1 MAKSGKRSAG
11 TGRSRK
17 APEAGPAKDGP
28 AGGRA
33 KPAKRGRRPKRRG
46 RARRFLL
53 RIGWRAA
60 LVALVLGAGYVAW
73 LDVRVRA
80 EFEGKRWA
88 LPARVYA
95 RPVEL
100 WPGARLDPDA
110 LEAELRRSG
119 YHHADHPG
127 RPGSYHR
134 VADRFVIETREFR
147 FWDSMEPARR
157 IEIGFDAGVVRRI
170 DAGGDDVPI
179 VRLDPPLIG
188 RIYPG
193 HHEDRVMV
201 RLHEAPPALVA
212 GLVAVEDHRFFEH
225 HGISPISIA
234 RAAWANLRA
243 AAVVQGG
250 STLTQQLAKNL
261 FLSPERT
268 LTRKVDEA
276 IMAVLLDARYPKE
289 ELLEVYLNEVY
300 LGQEGRRAVHGFGL
314 ASWFYFGRRLDELD
328 LAEAALLIGL
338 ARGASAYNPW
348 RQPER
353 ARRRRDLVLDV
364 MAARG
369 VVGHPEAAAARARP
383 LGVRSEVPRGASPHP
398 AFIDLVRRQLS
409 RDYRDG
415 DLRTEGLRIFTAL
428 DPVVQSAAER
438 MLAREL
444 AAAEQ
449 RGGFPAGAL
458 QGAVLVARADNG
470 EVLAVV
476 GDRRAQARGFNRA
489 LDAKRPIGSL
499 VKPAV
504 YLAALERGHSIADR
518 VEDEPVEVTL
528 DDGRRWAPRN
538 YDGEHLGPMP
548 FYRALALSRNTA
560 AARLGLAIG
569 VPRVAEVLERLGV
582 AGPIRSSPV
591 PAARVHRSQPVPS
604 RPGLPGARERG
615 LPGAAPGHPRG
626 DRPRGAAARTV
637 WTCRRAGRRSRRG
650 LRAPGRARG
659 GAAGGH
665 RPGGARAPSGR
676 SPRGGEDGDHERG
689 ARQLVRRLRGRL
701 RRGGVGRVRRQPG
714 GGAERL
720 RPGPPGVGRARFPAP
735 RSGHRARR
743 AGGGRVALGRV
754 RRGIVLHRSGLSR
767 GGPAPVPG
775 IRPPGVS
782 SMLMR
787 MLAAA
792 GVVALLGGCAG
803 APPSVLPPVRDGS
816 LPGAEASAAKPEPS
830 PARTQARNGRSAP
843 RLEGAS
849 GRAGIPRP
857 RPAEAAP
864 PNRLDEGG
872 AGAAVAPRGGEE
884 TPKEMARETREE
896 MTRRAGAET
905 VATLRGSRAEPELPE
920 EDAGREGNA
929 AVVALLE
936 SAREAEKARR
946 YGRAAAALERAL
958 KVEPRNPRLWHR
970 LAAVRYRQGRHPEAE
985 ALARRSMSL
994 APGDAKLE
1002 SRNWRVIAAAR
1013 HGQGDEE
1020 GAREALRRANAP

>member
-1 MAKSGKRSAG
+1 M
-11 TGRSRK
+11 
-17 APEAGPAKDGP
+17 
-28 AGGRA
+28 
-33 KPAKRGRRPKRRG
+33 
-46 RARRFLL
+46 
-53 RIGWRAA
+53 
-60 LVALVLGAGYVAW
+60 LGAGYVAW
-73 LDVRVRA
+73 LDLRVRA

-134 VADRFVIETREFR
+134 AADRFVIETREFR

-170 DAGGDDVPI
+170 DASGDDVPI

-225 HGISPISIA
+225 HGLSPISIA

-268 LTRKVDEA
+268 LARKLDEA

-328 LAEAALLIGL
+328 LGEAALLIGL

-369 VVGHPEAAAARARP
+369 VIGQAEAGAARARP

-428 DPVVQSAAER
+428 DPLVQSAAER

-518 VEDEPVEVTL
+518 VEDEPVEVSL

-548 FYRALALSRNTA
+548 LYRALALSRNTA
-560 AARLGLAIG
+560 AARLGLSIG
-569 VPRVAEVLERLGV
+569 VPRVADVLERLGV
-582 AGPIRSSPV
+582 AGPIRSAPSLLLGSIDLSPFEV
-591 PAARVHRSQPVPS
+591 AQAYQALANEGFRAPLRAIHEVTGPEGRPLARYGLAVEQVADPAAVYV
-604 RPGLPGARERG
+604 
-615 LPGAAPGHPRG
+615 
-626 DRPRGAAARTV
+626 
-637 WTCRRAGRRSRRG
+637 
-650 LRAPGRARG
+650 LR
-659 GAAGGH
+659 
-665 RPGGARAPSGR
+665 
-676 SPRGGEDGDHERG
+676 
-689 ARQLVRRLRGRL
+689 
-701 RRGGVGRVRRQPG
+701 
-714 GGAERL
+714 
-720 RPGPPGVGRARFPAP
+720 
-735 RSGHRARR
+735 
-743 AGGGRVALGRV
+743 
-754 RRGIVLHRSGLSR
+754 
-767 GGPAPVPG
+767 
-775 IRPPGVS
+775 
-782 SMLMR
+782 
-787 MLAAA
+787 
-792 GVVALLGGCAG
+792 
-803 APPSVLPPVRDGS
+803 
-816 LPGAEASAAKPEPS
+816 
-830 PARTQARNGRSAP
+830 
-843 RLEGAS
+843 
-849 GRAGIPRP
+849 
-857 RPAEAAP
+857 
-864 PNRLDEGG
+864 
-872 AGAAVAPRGGEE
+872 
-884 TPKEMARETREE
+884 
-896 MTRRAGAET
+896 
-905 VATLRGSRAEPELPE
+905 
-920 EDAGREGNA
+920 
-929 AVVALLE
+929 
-936 SAREAEKARR
+936 
-946 YGRAAAALERAL
+946 AALEAVLREGTGRGVGGRLPAALHAAGKTGTTNGGRDSWFAGFAGGYVSVVWVGFDDNRAAGL
-958 KVEPRNPRLWHR
+958 SGSGQALRVWAGLVSRLPAPATGPAAPAGVEWHWVGFDGESFFTDPGCPG
-970 LAAVRYRQGRHPEAE
+970 AVRLPFRGAGRLGYRPC
-985 ALARRSMSL
+985 
-994 APGDAKLE
+994 
-1002 SRNWRVIAAAR
+1002 
-1013 HGQGDEE
+1013 
-1020 GAREALRRANAP
+1020 

>member
-1 MAKSGKRSAG
+1 M
-11 TGRSRK
+11 
-17 APEAGPAKDGP
+17 
-28 AGGRA
+28 
-33 KPAKRGRRPKRRG
+33 
-46 RARRFLL
+46 
-53 RIGWRAA
+53 
-60 LVALVLGAGYVAW
+60 LGAGYVAW
-73 LDVRVRA
+73 LDLRVRA

-100 WPGARLDPDA
+100 WPGARLDPDS

-134 VADRFVIETREFR
+134 AADRFVIETREFR

-157 IEIGFDAGVVRRI
+157 IEIGFDDGVVRRI
-170 DAGGDDVPI
+170 DASGDDVPI
-179 VRLDPPLIG
+179 VRLDPPLVG

-201 RLHEAPPALVA
+201 RLHEAPPALIA

-243 AAVVQGG
+243 AGVVQGG

-268 LTRKVDEA
+268 LARKVDEA

-369 VVGHPEAAAARARP
+369 VVGRAEADAARARP

-428 DPVVQSAAER
+428 DPLVQSAAER

-518 VEDEPVEVTL
+518 VEDEPVEVSL

-548 FYRALALSRNTA
+548 LYRALALSRNTA

-582 AGPIRSSPV
+582 AGPIRSAPSLLLGSLDLSPFEV
-591 PAARVHRSQPVPS
+591 AQAYQALANEGFRAPLRAIHEVTGPEGRPLARYGLAVEQVADPAAVYV
-604 RPGLPGARERG
+604 
-615 LPGAAPGHPRG
+615 
-626 DRPRGAAARTV
+626 
-637 WTCRRAGRRSRRG
+637 
-650 LRAPGRARG
+650 LR
-659 GAAGGH
+659 
-665 RPGGARAPSGR
+665 
-676 SPRGGEDGDHERG
+676 
-689 ARQLVRRLRGRL
+689 
-701 RRGGVGRVRRQPG
+701 
-714 GGAERL
+714 
-720 RPGPPGVGRARFPAP
+720 
-735 RSGHRARR
+735 
-743 AGGGRVALGRV
+743 
-754 RRGIVLHRSGLSR
+754 
-767 GGPAPVPG
+767 
-775 IRPPGVS
+775 
-782 SMLMR
+782 
-787 MLAAA
+787 
-792 GVVALLGGCAG
+792 
-803 APPSVLPPVRDGS
+803 
-816 LPGAEASAAKPEPS
+816 
-830 PARTQARNGRSAP
+830 
-843 RLEGAS
+843 
-849 GRAGIPRP
+849 
-857 RPAEAAP
+857 
-864 PNRLDEGG
+864 
-872 AGAAVAPRGGEE
+872 
-884 TPKEMARETREE
+884 
-896 MTRRAGAET
+896 
-905 VATLRGSRAEPELPE
+905 
-920 EDAGREGNA
+920 
-929 AVVALLE
+929 
-936 SAREAEKARR
+936 
-946 YGRAAAALERAL
+946 AALEAVLREGTGRGVSGRLPAALHAAGKTGTTNGGRDSWFAGFAGGYVAVVWVGFDDNRAAGL
-958 KVEPRNPRLWHR
+958 SGSGQALRVWAGIVSRLPAPAVGPAAPAGVEWHW
-970 LAAVRYRQGRHPEAE
+970 AGFDGESFFTDPGCPGAVRLPFRGSDRLEYRPC
-985 ALARRSMSL
+985 
-994 APGDAKLE
+994 
-1002 SRNWRVIAAAR
+1002 
-1013 HGQGDEE
+1013 
-1020 GAREALRRANAP
+1020 

>member
-17 APEAGPAKDGP
+17 SPEAGPAKGGSAD
-28 AGGRA
+28 GRA
-33 KPAKRGRRPKRRG
+33 KAAKRGRRPRSRG
-46 RARRFLL
+46 RARRFLF

-100 WPGARLDPDA
+100 WPGARLDPDT
-110 LEAELRRSG
+110 LEADLRRSG

-134 VADRFVIETREFR
+134 AADRFVIETREFR

-157 IEIGFDAGVVRRI
+157 VEIGFDAGVVRSI
-170 DAGGDDVPI
+170 DASGDDVPI

-212 GLVAVEDHRFFEH
+212 GLVAVEDHRFFDH

-268 LTRKVDEA
+268 LTRKIDEA

-369 VVGHPEAAAARARP
+369 VVGHPEAAAAMARP

-428 DPVVQSAAER
+428 DPEVQSAAER
-438 MLAREL
+438 TLAREL

-476 GDRRAQARGFNRA
+476 GDRRAKAHGFNRA

-504 YLAALERGHSIADR
+504 YLAALERGYSIMDR
-518 VEDEPVEVTL
+518 VEDEPVEVSL

-548 FYRALALSRNTA
+548 LYRALALSRNTA

-582 AGPIRSSPV
+582 AGPMRSSPSLLLGSLDLSPFEVAQAYQALANEGFRAPLRAIHEVTGPEGRPLARYGLAVEQVADPAAVYVLRAALEAVLREGTGRGVRGRLPAALHAAGKTGTTNGGRDSWFAGFAGGYVAVVWVGFDDNRAAGLSGSGQALRVWAGLVSRLPVPDTV
-591 PAARVHRSQPVPS
+591 PAAPAGVEWHWAGFDGGSFFTD
-604 RPGLPGARERG
+604 PGCPGAVRLPFRG
-615 LPGAAPGHPRG
+615 S
-626 DRPRGAAARTV
+626 D
-637 WTCRRAGRRSRRG
+637 
-650 LRAPGRARG
+650 
-659 GAAGGH
+659 
-665 RPGGARAPSGR
+665 
-676 SPRGGEDGDHERG
+676 
-689 ARQLVRRLRGRL
+689 
-701 RRGGVGRVRRQPG
+701 
-714 GGAERL
+714 
-720 RPGPPGVGRARFPAP
+720 
-735 RSGHRARR
+735 
-743 AGGGRVALGRV
+743 
-754 RRGIVLHRSGLSR
+754 
-767 GGPAPVPG
+767 
-775 IRPPGVS
+775 
-782 SMLMR
+782 
-787 MLAAA
+787 
-792 GVVALLGGCAG
+792 
-803 APPSVLPPVRDGS
+803 
-816 LPGAEASAAKPEPS
+816 
-830 PARTQARNGRSAP
+830 
-843 RLEGAS
+843 RLEY
-849 GRAGIPRP
+849 RP
-857 RPAEAAP
+857 C
-864 PNRLDEGG
+864 
-872 AGAAVAPRGGEE
+872 
-884 TPKEMARETREE
+884 
-896 MTRRAGAET
+896 
-905 VATLRGSRAEPELPE
+905 
-920 EDAGREGNA
+920 
-929 AVVALLE
+929 
-936 SAREAEKARR
+936 
-946 YGRAAAALERAL
+946 
-958 KVEPRNPRLWHR
+958 
-970 LAAVRYRQGRHPEAE
+970 
-985 ALARRSMSL
+985 
-994 APGDAKLE
+994 
-1002 SRNWRVIAAAR
+1002 
-1013 HGQGDEE
+1013 
-1020 GAREALRRANAP
+1020 

>member
-1 MAKSGKRSAG
+1 MAKSGKRTAG
-11 TGRSRK
+11 TGRGGQS
-17 APEAGPAKDGP
+17 PEAGSAKDGP

-33 KPAKRGRRPKRRG
+33 KAAKRGRRPRSRG
-46 RARRFLL
+46 RARRFLF

-134 VADRFVIETREFR
+134 AADRFVIETREFR

-157 IEIGFDAGVVRRI
+157 IEIGFEAGVVRRI
-170 DAGGDDVPI
+170 DASGDDVPI

-268 LTRKVDEA
+268 LARKVDEA

-369 VVGHPEAAAARARP
+369 VVGHAEAGAARARP

-428 DPVVQSAAER
+428 DPLVQSAAER
-438 MLAREL
+438 TLAREL

-449 RGGFPAGAL
+449 RRRFPAGAL

-518 VEDEPVEVTL
+518 IEDEPVEVSL

-548 FYRALALSRNTA
+548 LYRALALSRNTA
-560 AARLGLAIG
+560 AARLGLGIG

-582 AGPIRSSPV
+582 AGPIRSSPSLLLGSIDLSPFEV
-591 PAARVHRSQPVPS
+591 AQAYQALANEGFRAPLRAIHEVTGPEGRPLARYGLAVEQVADPAAVYV
-604 RPGLPGARERG
+604 
-615 LPGAAPGHPRG
+615 
-626 DRPRGAAARTV
+626 
-637 WTCRRAGRRSRRG
+637 
-650 LRAPGRARG
+650 LRAALEAVLREGTGRG
-659 GAAGGH
+659 
-665 RPGGARAPSGR
+665 
-676 SPRGGEDGDHERG
+676 
-689 ARQLVRRLRGRL
+689 VRGRL
-701 RRGGVGRVRRQPG
+701 PPALHAAGKTGTTNGGRDSWFAG
-714 GGAERL
+714 
-720 RPGPPGVGRARFPAP
+720 F
-735 RSGHRARR
+735 
-743 AGGGRVALGRV
+743 AGGYVAVVWVGFDDNRAA
-754 RRGIVLHRSGLSR
+754 GLSGSGQALR
-767 GGPAPVPG
+767 VWAGLVSRLPVPDTV
-775 IRPPGVS
+775 PAMP
-782 SMLMR
+782 
-787 MLAAA
+787 A
-792 GVVALLGGCAG
+792 GVEWQWSGFDGESFLTDPGC
-803 APPSVLPPVRDGS
+803 
-816 LPGAEASAAKPEPS
+816 PGAVRLPFRGSD
-830 PARTQARNGRSAP
+830 
-843 RLEGAS
+843 RLEY
-849 GRAGIPRP
+849 RP
-857 RPAEAAP
+857 C
-864 PNRLDEGG
+864 
-872 AGAAVAPRGGEE
+872 
-884 TPKEMARETREE
+884 
-896 MTRRAGAET
+896 
-905 VATLRGSRAEPELPE
+905 
-920 EDAGREGNA
+920 
-929 AVVALLE
+929 
-936 SAREAEKARR
+936 
-946 YGRAAAALERAL
+946 
-958 KVEPRNPRLWHR
+958 
-970 LAAVRYRQGRHPEAE
+970 
-985 ALARRSMSL
+985 
-994 APGDAKLE
+994 
-1002 SRNWRVIAAAR
+1002 
-1013 HGQGDEE
+1013 
-1020 GAREALRRANAP
+1020 